1 MSETDLQTQIAA
13 AKAYEE
19 FFVPALFGEW
29 APRVANLAEIRTGE
43 HVLDV
48 ACGTG
53 ALAREAAPYGPK
65 SRSWNAWPGGPPP
78 TWTRA

>member
-1 MSETDLQTQIAA
+1 MSESDLQTQTAA

-19 FFVPALFGEW
+19 LYVPALFGEW
-29 APRVANLAEIRTGE
+29 APRVAAAARIQPGD

-53 ALAREAAPYGPK
+53 VLA
-65 SRSWNAWPGGPPP
+65 
-78 TWTRA
+78 

>member
-1 MSETDLQTQIAA
+1 MSDSDLQTQIAA

-29 APRVANLAEIRTGE
+29 ATRVAAVAQIQSGN

-53 ALAREAAPYGPK
+53 VL
-65 SRSWNAWPGGPPP
+65 
-78 TWTRA
+78 TRAAAAADGGGSDRGSDPSHPAGG